1 MRTNLLR
8 LLFWGL
14 TLTYAGTT
22 GFSQVSGIIDQAE
35 TARQQRE
42 AEQLLRD
49 ITRRDATVA
58 GLYPDEI
65 GDVGPQSVLRVRP
78 RPVYFDVLA
87 DSQFYYTDNMLF
99 QEPIQ
104 GRTVG
109 ASVLVNTAQLS
120 FTPPPVAAGNGSFW
134 PRLGYRHQWYN
145 YGLLGAGGLRDQ
157 FDFDASTVFADGRYA
172 WNNWIFQAGGE
183 YTRLLGHQPG
193 YFDYDQ
199 FYSEGV
205 PRVSVQRAWAWNER
219 AAFLAGYQ
227 GSYHFSAAPPTPG
240 RTDRQRNDRVDHAL
254 LLHFSYALHPQ
265 VVAAP
270 YYRFQFSDYTHQR
283 REDLLH
289 SFGLSLGWFCTRN
302 ISLRGFVGYDLR
314 ESSDPLAPD
323 YRKLDA
329 GGGLNL
335 VFQF

>member
-1 MRTNLLR
+1 MMARPPPSLPCRRAPSISRTWISTRRPSPSVRKRVCWRPNPTPARLRCPATSISSTMSPIKRSRRSARFDLPAIPMARSSSRPCREGRESRPASRMRTNLLR

-65 GDVGPQSVLRVRP
+65 GDVGPQSALRVRP

-120 FTPPPVAAGNGSFW
+120 FTPP
-134 PRLGYRHQWYN
+134 
-145 YGLLGAGGLRDQ
+145 
-157 FDFDASTVFADGRYA
+157 
-172 WNNWIFQAGGE
+172 
-183 YTRLLGHQPG
+183 
-193 YFDYDQ
+193 
-199 FYSEGV
+199 
-205 PRVSVQRAWAWNER
+205 
-219 AAFLAGYQ
+219 
-227 GSYHFSAAPPTPG
+227 
-240 RTDRQRNDRVDHAL
+240 
-254 LLHFSYALHPQ
+254 
-265 VVAAP
+265 
-270 YYRFQFSDYTHQR
+270 
-283 REDLLH
+283 
-289 SFGLSLGWFCTRN
+289 
-302 ISLRGFVGYDLR
+302 
-314 ESSDPLAPD
+314 
-323 YRKLDA
+323 
-329 GGGLNL
+329 
-335 VFQF
+335 